1 MKLVLHPD
9 PHPLQREMTEGANIE
24 QSDRELIPRLIPQK
38 GPQSEWVMITEGHHL
53 MFKKHMRLMQDIV
66 KRSQKSWYSTTI
78 EEVTSAACI
87 GMIYAIVTWDP
98 EKNFQFS
105 TWATTIIRNML
116 KTTLGREVPFFGRK
130 RMVNGEYVNAPFV
143 TTGSCSSLKDENE
156 DIINQCLEKQK
167 SGLGHFEEETIE
179 RAKKIFEWLQTLAST
194 ASPTKRVSG
203 GDIPRNARIALTYW
217 RDGKSLSETGA
228 MFGVTRERVRQIL
241 GTVKKLVRQNF
252 PHYEEDPL

>member
-1 MKLVLHPD
+1 MNKRRQSVKDWKRANYSRKMMKLVLHPD

-105 TWATTIIRNML
+105 TWATTIFYILLLILL
-116 KTTLGREVPFFGRK
+116 K
-130 RMVNGEYVNAPFV
+130 
-143 TTGSCSSLKDENE
+143 SS
-156 DIINQCLEKQK
+156 IIL
-167 SGLGHFEEETIE
+167 
-179 RAKKIFEWLQTLAST
+179 
-194 ASPTKRVSG
+194 
-203 GDIPRNARIALTYW
+203 
-217 RDGKSLSETGA
+217 
-228 MFGVTRERVRQIL
+228 
-241 GTVKKLVRQNF
+241 
-252 PHYEEDPL
+252 